1 VARAL
6 VLEPA
11 LLLAD
16 EPTGNLDPE
25 TGDQVLG
32 LLLEMNRSHGTALV
46 VVTHSPELASRLSR
60 RSVLVDGYLEDPE
73 AAL

>member
-1 VARAL
+1 

-16 EPTGNLDPE
+16 EPTGNLDPK
-25 TGDQVLG
+25 TGDPVLD

-46 VVTHSPELASRLSR
+46 VVTHSPDLAARLGR
-60 RSVLVDGYLEDPE
+60 RSVLIDGTLEE
-73 AAL
+73 AEGAF